1 LAKINFEALNL
12 AVATNE
18 FDANSFDENVD
29 TEQHIEE
36 DNEIAMSESDEELI
50 MVTSYDVPTSSRI
63 D

>member
-1 LAKINFEALNL
+1 LAKINSEALNL

-29 TEQHIEE
+29 TEQHVEE
-36 DNEIAMSESDEELI
+36 ADETTRSESDEELI
-50 MVTSYDVPTSSRI
+50 VVTSYDVPTSSRI

>member
-1 LAKINFEALNL
+1 LAKINSEALNL

-29 TEQHIEE
+29 TEQHVEE
-36 DNEIAMSESDEELI
+36 ADETARSESDEELI
-50 MVTSYDVPTSSRI
+50 VVTSYDVLTSSRI